1 MRLYWRRCR
10 PNQVWQRDVG
20 SRATFSQYYWT
31 SHYFGLWMHRRERE
45 KNDEAGLSYLWLQR
59 ERERERKRE
68 RERAGMDAGRANW
81 NENEQ
86 NAKFR
91 ARSFSHPYQMGEE
104 LRKTLT
110 LARLFICAQNNGY
123 ALLFVWKPWDTLIY
137 RAIIPL
143 CWQRMQYT
151 G

>member
-1 MRLYWRRCR
+1 MLAVAQ
-10 PNQVWQRDVG
+10 PLLSTIG
-20 SRATFSQYYWT
+20 HHIT
-31 SHYFGLWMHRRERE
+31 SVCECIEERERE
-45 KNDEAGLSYLWLQR
+45 KNDEAGLSYLWLQ
-59 ERERERKRE
+59 RE

-91 ARSFSHPYQMGEE
+91 ARSFSQ
-104 LRKTLT
+104 LRKRLTL

-143 CWQRMQYT
+143 
-151 G
+151 